1 MPILIILYTIPA
13 FFIVLGIVKIIRSF
27 FTSSKDTDYFG
38 GGTYIFL
45 AVFWIFSAVFIIG
58 TPNEFLK
65 EKADKEARDNEIIKN
80 CKLVE
85 TGRKGGLLSANQDG
99 YLCKDGVVYYINTQK

>member
-1 MPILIILYTIPA
+1 MSILIVLYTFPA
-13 FFIVLGIVKIIRSF
+13 FLIVLGIVKIIRSF

-38 GGTYIFL
+38 GGVCLFA
-45 AVFWIFSAVFIIG
+45 AVFWIFSAVFFIG

-65 EKADKEARDNEIIKN
+65 EQADKEARYNEIIKN

-85 TGRKGGLLSANQDG
+85 TGRKGGFLSANQDG
-99 YLCKDGVVYYINTQK
+99 YLCKDGVVYYINSRK

>member
-1 MPILIILYTIPA
+1 MPILIILYILPA
-13 FFIVLGIVKIIRSF
+13 FLIVLGIVKIIRSF

-38 GGTYIFL
+38 GVTCIFA
-45 AVFWIFSAVFIIG
+45 AVVWVFMVVFFLG

-65 EKADKEARDNEIIKN
+65 EKADKEAKNNEVIKN

-85 TGRKGGLLSANQDG
+85 TGRKVGILSANQDG
-99 YLCKDGVVYYINTQK
+99 YLCKDGVVYYINSRN